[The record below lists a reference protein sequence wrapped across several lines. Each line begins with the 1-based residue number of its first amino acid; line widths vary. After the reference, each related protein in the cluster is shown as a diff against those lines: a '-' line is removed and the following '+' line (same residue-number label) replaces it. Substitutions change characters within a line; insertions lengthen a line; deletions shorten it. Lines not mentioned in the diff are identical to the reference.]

1 MKINCLSCGHK
12 IEIDAAYD
20 TYAGP
25 IKCYACGGLLEIET
39 DSGSVKA
46 VRFAGILVAS
56 ARLENLKR
64 SDQ

>member
-20 TYAGP
+20 NYEGE
-25 IKCYACGGLLEIET
+25 IKCYACGGLLEIKT

-46 VRFAGILVAS
+46 VRFAKIPVPFLPKD
-56 ARLENLKR
+56 NLKR
-64 SDQ
+64 SER